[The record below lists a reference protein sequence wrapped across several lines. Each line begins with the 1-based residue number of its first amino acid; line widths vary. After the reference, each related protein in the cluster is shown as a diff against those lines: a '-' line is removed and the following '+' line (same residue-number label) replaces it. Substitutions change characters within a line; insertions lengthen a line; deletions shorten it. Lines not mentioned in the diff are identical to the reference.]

1 MGLFW
6 LGIIVALAPSALL
19 MGWLAWRK
27 GVFTEGPAEGEVG
40 TDGSKIQRLKQNY
53 G

>member
-27 GVFTEGPAEGEVG
+27 GVFAEEPAEG
-40 TDGSKIQRLKQNY
+40 DGSKIQVLNEKY